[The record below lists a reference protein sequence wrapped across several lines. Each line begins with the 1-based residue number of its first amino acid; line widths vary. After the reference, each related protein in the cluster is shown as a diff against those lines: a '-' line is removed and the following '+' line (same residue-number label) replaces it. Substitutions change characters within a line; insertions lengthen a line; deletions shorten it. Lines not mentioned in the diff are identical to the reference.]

1 MRKSKLTKK
10 LIGGVTAA
18 AAAFTCLL
26 GAWAAEIPQL
36 NFRNEKVTGLTVTK
50 EIFRTESD
58 TVPLR
63 SGNDEDKLLYSAN
76 SLDSDEFKMY
86 LWGGSSTGSMTAVKS
101 LNYTRT
107 NKYGDYYRCM
117 NAVAQGEDV
126 IIVPVSGEYGYKAYY
141 YNSGIRSEY
150 EPEKNGAYYKNAE
163 RTANEKS
170 AYMQLNIGERFVYD
184 YFYGEDKFSTNLAN
198 LTKYFE
204 TDSQGTFYLSDG
216 NDGDQVYFKKFEY
229 ERYSV
234 TENTDLLKTY
244 NESKETGVYDATVST
259 LTDEN
264 GMAKSYIA
272 NDANEFEVKN
282 YFDKPHDALKIN
294 KSVPYFG
301 TITNPINEDFTFELL
316 VKDKTPE
323 GYSYR
328 IFNGSTEISSG
339 IFGSAAT
346 STTPAE
352 FTLKGGERME
362 VYGIMKNKTVTV
374 REILVKNGVD
384 LNPSYTALRKE
395 TAADQLNGQEYKYH
409 EEVRNGKVTAYIEWE
424 GNFDVEKENSS
435 VTNFVNVPNVMLV
448 TKKLETP
455 QAESYDFEFEIK
467 RWSSTA
473 NQYVSLAENEQMR
486 YYKRSGSGE
495 DFFGDSNSN
504 GEAFVTKNGTFT
516 VKDGQTAMFFG
527 LREGEKYQITETR
540 ALLNGTNVTAY
551 FDMDTTPQ
559 EHTARPLK
567 ESAGTYSLSS
577 DTHTFNNRYEPPTGL
592 FITKDVID
600 EYGRVKANAEY
611 SFKLTKSDNSE
622 ITFADTAK
630 IKIGTV
636 EEYLTTKL
644 STDKKTISFSLKN
657 GESAQIKGLPFG
669 NYIVTEDN
677 PNKES
682 NCNDDK
688 FQRLFTV
695 SAQVDDNIPKIYYAA
710 GTDNHEAGGASTA
723 AFDLTTDS
731 ARSITF
737 TNTTKELKYYFDVEK
752 IIYADR
758 NAHGDAGEAEQRFVF
773 KIERFDEDETD
784 FSDSH
789 IREVFYT
796 DLSCDKEMT
805 FDNGTLKL
813 EGDDYIYTEGLYT
826 AEDYNSKT
834 NSAFLRTDD
843 DVRIKKSYT
852 DMTDNS
858 SKTYIYPAKIYN
870 GRRSVMVTKKG
881 IYRISEVPQWS
892 LTDYDFWHGS
902 NQYKGYK
909 GTGQGKAYADFDN
922 GGTSAETE
930 KPLKIEPVNNS
941 VLISVTGTKAYL
953 FDKQSFTNID
963 DKGTDDTSDDTT
975 ETWLR
980 PTASFTN
987 SESEFAYLSSQSWA
1001 ENYISRGGTSE

>member
-10 LIGGVTAA
+10 LIGGMTAA

-26 GAWAAEIPQL
+26 GAWAAEMPQL

-63 SGNDEDKLLYSAN
+63 SGNDEDKLLYTAN
-76 SLDSDEFKMY
+76 GLDSDEFKMY

-126 IIVPVSGEYGYKAYY
+126 IIVPTSGEYGYKAYY

-150 EPEKNGAYYKNAE
+150 EPEKNGAYYKNTE

-204 TDSQGTFYLSDG
+204 TDSQGSFYLSDG

-328 IFNGSTEISSG
+328 IFSGSTEISSG

-362 VYGIMKNKTVTV
+362 VYGIMKNKPVTV

-409 EEVRNGKVTAYIEWE
+409 EEVQDGKVIRAYIEWE

-435 VTNFVNVPNVMLV
+435 VTNFVNVPNVLLV
-448 TKKLETP
+448 TKNLETP

-486 YYKRSGSGE
+486 YYKRNGSGE

-540 ALLNGTNVTAY
+540 AWLNGTNVTAY

-567 ESAGTYSLSS
+567 EAAGTYSLSS

-592 FITKDVID
+592 FITKDVVD
-600 EYGRVKANAEY
+600 EYGRAKPGVKYKFRLSLAN
-611 SFKLTKSDNSE
+611 DGV
-622 ITFADTAK
+622 ITTTDKTV
-630 IKIGTV
+630 IKIGTT
-636 EEYLTTKL
+636 EGKL
-644 STDKKTISFSLKN
+644 SDKLSADGRSASFELAD
-657 GESAQIKGLPFG
+657 GESAQIKGLAFG
-669 NYIVTEDN
+669 SYKVTEEN
-677 PNKES
+677 PNKRDY
-682 NCNDDK
+682 CNDDK
-688 FQRLFTV
+688 YQVLFTV
-695 SAQVDDNIPKIYYAA
+695 AAQVDTYSPTMYYES
-710 GTDNHEAGGASTA
+710 TASTA
-723 AFDLTTDS
+723 DAATTAFDLTTDTP
-731 ARSITF
+731 RSITF

-805 FDNGTLKL
+805 FESGTLKL
-813 EGDDYIYTEGLYT
+813 ASDYYIYPEGLYKIADT
-826 AEDYNSKT
+826 NSKT
-834 NSAFLRTDD
+834 NSFFLQTDD
-843 DVRIKKSYT
+843 VVRIKKEYT
-852 DMTDNS
+852 DITDNS

-902 NQYKGYK
+902 NQYKGYQ
-909 GTGQGKAYADFDN
+909 GTGEGKAYADFDN

-930 KPLKIEPVNNS
+930 KPLKIGPVNNS

-1001 ENYISRGGTSE
+1001 ENYISRGGTGE